1 MDFLGE
7 HRHQIDDKGRIA
19 VPSRF
24 RLGLEGV
31 VFVARWL
38 DACLAIHPRDAW
50 SAITAKVE
58 SLPMTDPAARMLE
71 RRLFGGAVELKLD
84 GQGRLLLPENLRT
97 FAALEDEAVVVGV
110 RTHIEIWAP
119 DRWKASLAEME
130 NDATFAAAISRL
142 GI

>member
-1 MDFLGE
+1 MFTGE
-7 HRHQIDDKGRIA
+7 FRHQIDDKGRVA

-24 RLGLEGV
+24 RAALEGG

-38 DACLAIHPRDAW
+38 DACLAIHPREAW
-50 SAITAKVE
+50 GVITGKVE
-58 SLPMTDPAARMLE
+58 GLPMTDPAARMLE

-97 FAALEDEAVVVGV
+97 FAALKDEAVVVGV
-110 RTHIEIWAP
+110 DKRIEIWAP
-119 DRWKASLAEME
+119 DRWQTSLAEME
-130 NDATFAAAISRL
+130 DDATFAAAISGL